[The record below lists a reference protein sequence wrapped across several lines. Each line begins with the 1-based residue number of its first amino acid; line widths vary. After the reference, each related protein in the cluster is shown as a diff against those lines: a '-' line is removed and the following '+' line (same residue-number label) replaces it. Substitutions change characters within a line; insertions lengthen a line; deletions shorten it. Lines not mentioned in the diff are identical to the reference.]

1 MAKKT
6 KGTNTRNGKNRALL
20 IGIFIVIFLI
30 MAGIFSSFSKVNDNT
45 DTASWSLDES
55 SLLSVSGRT
64 LPPIT
69 VSPLEETVNCTLE
82 KISYQ
87 SDDTMVYGL
96 LCLPREV
103 QIPPV
108 VIVLPAATVTK
119 EGDWAMADALCSFG
133 YASLT
138 LDERGNGGE
147 TQGVSPMD
155 LQTGYTA
162 YRNREMPAQYAQIY
176 DVLIAYDYL
185 QTRKDLDGDAIAVLG
200 ESMGGRFAIITA
212 GIEPGIKGAFVV
224 SSGPYGVDAGNN
236 PDVQRFITSIEPE
249 SYLLKL
255 PPRPLVMFHFT
266 DDPIIP
272 LAEGKALYNKAL
284 SPKAWHQYNGTVHGV
299 YSETYAED
307 LHAELKEIFGR

>member
-6 KGTNTRNGKNRALL
+6 KDTNTRNGKNRALL

-55 SLLSVSGRT
+55 SLLSFSGRI
-64 LPPIT
+64 PPAVE

-96 LCLPREV
+96 LRLPREV

-119 EGDWAMADALCSFG
+119 EGDSVMADALCSFG

-155 LQTGYTA
+155 LKTGYTA
-162 YRNREMPAQYAQIY
+162 YRNREIPAQYAQIY
-176 DVLIAYDYL
+176 DVLLAYDYL
-185 QTRKDLDGDAIAVLG
+185 QTRKDLDGSTIAVLG

-249 SYLLKL
+249 RYLLKL

>member
-1 MAKKT
+1 
-6 KGTNTRNGKNRALL
+6 
-20 IGIFIVIFLI
+20 
-30 MAGIFSSFSKVNDNT
+30 
-45 DTASWSLDES
+45 
-55 SLLSVSGRT
+55 
-64 LPPIT
+64 
-69 VSPLEETVNCTLE
+69 
-82 KISYQ
+82 
-87 SDDTMVYGL
+87 
-96 LCLPREV
+96 
-103 QIPPV
+103 
-108 VIVLPAATVTK
+108 
-119 EGDWAMADALCSFG
+119 
-133 YASLT
+133 
-138 LDERGNGGE
+138 
-147 TQGVSPMD
+147 MD

-249 SYLLKL
+249 RYLLKL

>member
-1 MAKKT
+1 
-6 KGTNTRNGKNRALL
+6 
-20 IGIFIVIFLI
+20 
-30 MAGIFSSFSKVNDNT
+30 
-45 DTASWSLDES
+45 
-55 SLLSVSGRT
+55 
-64 LPPIT
+64 
-69 VSPLEETVNCTLE
+69 
-82 KISYQ
+82 
-87 SDDTMVYGL
+87 
-96 LCLPREV
+96 
-103 QIPPV
+103 
-108 VIVLPAATVTK
+108 
-119 EGDWAMADALCSFG
+119 MADALCSFG

-176 DVLIAYDYL
+176 DVLLAYDYL